1 MFTGIVEEVG
11 RLEELDSLTLRI
23 GARTVLE
30 GLGPGDSVAVNG
42 VCLTA
47 TSIDSRS
54 FTVDVVPETRRRS
67 NFGDL
72 EVGAPLNLERALAAG
87 DRMGG
92 HIVQGHVEATAKI
105 TSIIQDDEAGLWTFS
120 AGPGL
125 MRYIVPK
132 GFIAIDGVSL
142 TVIDIDTETE
152 TFSITL
158 IPHTAQATNFG
169 TKRAGEIV
177 NVEIDVLG
185 RYVERLLE
193 SHLLRIQ
200 SKIEKGS
207 VSREN

>member
-11 RLEELDSLTLRI
+11 RLEEIGTLTLRV
-23 GARTVLE
+23 GAQTVLD
-30 GLGPGDSVAVNG
+30 GLEPGDSIAING

-47 TSIDSRS
+47 TNINSRS
-54 FTVDVVPETRRRS
+54 FTVDVVAETRRRS
-67 NFGDL
+67 SFGDL

-92 HIVQGHVEATAKI
+92 HVVQGHVEATAKI
-105 TSIIQDDEAGLWTFS
+105 SSIAQDGETGLWTFS
-120 AGPGL
+120 AGPEL
-125 MRYIVPK
+125 VRYIVPK
-132 GFIAIDGVSL
+132 GFIALDGVSL
-142 TVIDIDTETE
+142 TIIDVDVGSE

-169 TKRAGEIV
+169 RKRAGDSV
-177 NVEIDVLG
+177 NVETDVLG

-200 SKIEKGS
+200 SKIQEER
-207 VSREN
+207 VTREN